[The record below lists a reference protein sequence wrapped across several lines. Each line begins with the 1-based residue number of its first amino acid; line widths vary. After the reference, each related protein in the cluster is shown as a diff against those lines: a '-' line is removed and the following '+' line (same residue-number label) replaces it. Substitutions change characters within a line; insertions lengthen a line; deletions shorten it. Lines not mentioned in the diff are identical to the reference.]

1 MNHRRRDNRAK
12 KSPSHRWWM
21 SVVAWIS
28 EPHAPRWPRGQ
39 GVRCNAPRMAQ
50 ILPQTVN
57 RSVQGLCDTG
67 ARHDTDPHFQPP
79 RLLAFRRSDKARG
92 MSEHPLPPR
101 HTGTQP
107 PAHALPAHAQTG
119 LLAIF
124 GSTFFE
130 LVGYFM
136 LTPLLILRLK
146 ADGVSTAL
154 AGLFAASA
162 WLGVFLMT
170 PFASAITQR
179 LGRRPTLWLAALVPV
194 IATTGFAFS
203 SALWLWFVLKMAA
216 GMASGLRWVLA
227 EAVVA
232 EFSPPGQRGRYV
244 GIFET
249 MVGATFVIGP
259 LMLAWVGAQSEAALW
274 IALGFMV
281 AGLLWSLLIPR
292 MPEAADAHSA
302 KVGLA
307 GVWHAVLAHPLVM
320 AIGFVGGF
328 FESGLTSILPLYGLA
343 LGLGA
348 TVSALLV
355 SASGLGSAVMMLPA
369 GLLADRLSRHPQQR
383 WGDGRAT
390 RLLIMRGCAWFTFL
404 ATLAIPFV
412 AATPWLAAPVAFVW
426 GGAGGCLYTL
436 AMIDIGSR
444 ESGITLVNSTA
455 VLVLAYTLGGVLAPA
470 LGAAA
475 LQWAPVLGFPMLL
488 LVVAGGG
495 TWLLRRP
502 RN

>member
-1 MNHRRRDNRAK
+1 
-12 KSPSHRWWM
+12 
-21 SVVAWIS
+21 
-28 EPHAPRWPRGQ
+28 
-39 GVRCNAPRMAQ
+39 
-50 ILPQTVN
+50 
-57 RSVQGLCDTG
+57 
-67 ARHDTDPHFQPP
+67 
-79 RLLAFRRSDKARG
+79 

-101 HTGTQP
+101 HAGGAP
-107 PAHALPAHAQTG
+107 PPREAPPQARLG

-146 ADGVSTAL
+146 GDGVSTAL
-154 AGLFAASA
+154 AGLFAASG

-179 LGRRPTLWLAALVPV
+179 LGRRPTLWLAALLPV
-194 IATTGFAFS
+194 VATAGFAFTS
-203 SALWLWFVLKMAA
+203 VLGLWFALKLVA

-249 MVGATFVIGP
+249 MVGTTFVIGP
-259 LMLAWVGAQSEAALW
+259 LMLAWVGAQSDAALW
-274 IALGFMV
+274 IALGFM
-281 AGLLWSLLIPR
+281 AIGLLWSLLIPR
-292 MPEAADAHSA
+292 LPAAADAHSA
-302 KVGLA
+302 KVGLS
-307 GVWHAVLAHPLVM
+307 GVWHALLAHPLVM

-343 LGLGA
+343 LGLGVTA
-348 TVSALLV
+348 SALLV
-355 SASGLGSAVMMLPA
+355 SASGLGSALMMLPA
-369 GLLADRLSRHPQQR
+369 GVLADRLAAHPQQR

-390 RLLIMRGCAWFTFL
+390 RLLLMRGCALITLL
-404 ATLAIPFV
+404 ATLLIPWV
-412 AATPWLAAPVAFVW
+412 AGTPWLAAPVAFVW

-444 ESGITLVNSTA
+444 EEGITLVNSTA

-475 LQWAPVLGFPMLL
+475 LQWAPMFGFPALL
-488 LVVAGGG
+488 IAVAGGG
-495 TWLLRRP
+495 WWLLRGPAR
-502 RN
+502 R